1 MDKVLSNT
9 QNMPIFEYNLI
20 SMSELEVLENIG
32 TAAVKRLRN
41 SKLSAGKPFMIN
53 SDELPSG
60 QSYLEYPDGKVCI
73 VQVSTDSHSFAVL
86 DTLDTQQADS
96 VRLLHGIS

>member
-1 MDKVLSNT
+1 
-9 QNMPIFEYNLI
+9 
-20 SMSELEVLENIG
+20 MSKLEVLENIG
-32 TAAVKRLRN
+32 TAAVRRLRD

-73 VQVSTDSHSFAVL
+73 VQVSADSRSFVIL
-86 DTLDTQQADS
+86 DTLAASVADS
-96 VRLLHGIS
+96 VRLRHGIG